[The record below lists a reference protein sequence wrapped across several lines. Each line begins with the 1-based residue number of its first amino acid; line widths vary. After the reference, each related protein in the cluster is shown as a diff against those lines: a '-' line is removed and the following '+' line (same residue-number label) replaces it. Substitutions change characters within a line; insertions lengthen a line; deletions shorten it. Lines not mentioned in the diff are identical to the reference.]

1 MRLIWRRGW
10 DSNPRARLLTGQDA
24 FEAPPLQP
32 LRYLSVGRVL
42 AGPTTSLSSLLNI
55 VAPIPEEVL
64 HQLATIVLQD
74 ARDDGQPVR
83 DPYALQIQ
91 NGFHRTKFGLRR
103 PINQGAHPGVN
114 DGADAHQARLHR
126 HVKREASKAIVAKVF
141 GGLANRH

>member
-1 MRLIWRRGW
+1 MGGEGGIQPHVPGYYPDKTLSRRPRSNHFGTSPWRECSPSRG
-10 DSNPRARLLTGQDA
+10 
-24 FEAPPLQP
+24 
-32 LRYLSVGRVL
+32 
-42 AGPTTSLSSLLNI
+42 TSLSILLNI

-126 HVKREASKAIVAKVF
+126 HVKREASKAIVAT
-141 GGLANRH
+141 A